1 MFPSASPYLVEKPRG
16 KWTPE
21 DCELYD
27 EILDQDLWTDD
38 CGDKRTQLV
47 VIGIG
52 LDKEAIRERL
62 DAALLTEEESRKL
75 GGPKGWDRL
84 KDPFFNGGLQ
94 RVSST
99 FYKSLVPERP
109 RGYAVAPIKRKIVD
123 Y

>member
-1 MFPSASPYLVEKPRG
+1 M
-16 KWTPE
+16 
-21 DCELYD
+21 
-27 EILDQDLWTDD
+27 
-38 CGDKRTQLV
+38 
-47 VIGIG
+47 VIGVG

-94 RVSST
+94 RVSNT

-109 RGYAVAPIKRKIVD
+109 RGMRSLPSKER
-123 Y
+123 